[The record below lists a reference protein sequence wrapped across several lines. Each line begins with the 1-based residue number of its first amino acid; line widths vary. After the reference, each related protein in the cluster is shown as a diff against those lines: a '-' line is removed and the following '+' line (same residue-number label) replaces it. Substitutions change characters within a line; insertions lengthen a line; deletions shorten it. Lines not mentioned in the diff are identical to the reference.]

1 MTSYLTS
8 PVQFIRPR
16 VIAPL
21 AAPFVRIRTVRPWL
35 SQMTRTGFIPGFPA
49 KRFHPKPNFC
59 RHLSLKSTSLKDG
72 IENVEHKDFDSKL
85 QDTDDET

>member
-1 MTSYLTS
+1 
-8 PVQFIRPR
+8 
-16 VIAPL
+16 
-21 AAPFVRIRTVRPWL
+21 
-35 SQMTRTGFIPGFPA
+35 MTRTGFIPGFPA